1 MAATS
6 TNNNQKILI
15 VEATYYD
22 KITDHMV
29 EGATPLF
36 RDAGYEIERL
46 PVTGVFE
53 VPAACEMAAKR
64 AGPSWA

>member
-29 EGATPLF
+29 EGATPPG
-36 RDAGYEIERL
+36 R
-46 PVTGVFE
+46 P
-53 VPAACEMAAKR
+53 
-64 AGPSWA
+64 